1 MFLWLI
7 FYSLTGKIFYLGE
20 EGSLGVGS
28 DGYDSDSSNPDSG
41 LSPLQKL
48 EKYMYSEH
56 SYSR

>member
-1 MFLWLI
+1 M
-7 FYSLTGKIFYLGE
+7 GKNFYLGE